1 MKIKNGDCIHVAL
14 FGTFNENKYF
24 LGDYKDSFALVGF
37 NANIIAHAPAGIAA
51 FISQLNKKF
60 YFIDPQTHAF
70 QQPLKTVMRKT
81 DGKWELKKSI
91 AGLAENYGS
100 VIKKCAG
107 KAQLTAGKIADE
119 AIEEICKNVLDFQLN
134 LVQESTQSLDVK
146 EFLEFSQVELRPEFL
161 IAPYFYLELDNVEN
175 ELKDN
180 IKYITESKKIMAMDD
195 LFSQK
200 PLFAEIV
207 IDKEIL
213 VDSKGIHTVIEEYS
227 KCPADGFLI
236 WIDDFSEVS
245 VSETI
250 LKRYKEFLSELGH
263 PGKPIIAMHGS
274 YFSIALSGEKGL
286 LAGVGHGIEYGE
298 HRPVIPVGG
307 GVPSAKFYF
316 PKFHKRVNYNPDAQD
331 TLLEMDWIKSRE
343 SYIREVCSCNMCKEI
358 IKNDVENDFGK
369 YGETKESNKN
379 SQLYPTPE
387 ALDKSRRHYLNT
399 KLTEYKKCASS
410 PISEI
415 INELKTSQSIAEKIT
430 SHSFTHLKK
439 WVNLLSG

>member
-1 MKIKNGDCIHVAL
+1 MRIKNGDCIHVVL
-14 FGTFNENKYF
+14 FGTFYENKYF
-24 LGDYKDSFALVGF
+24 LGDYKNSFDLIGF
-37 NANIIAHAPAGIAA
+37 NANIIAHAPSGIAA
-51 FISQLNKKF
+51 FISQLSKKF

-70 QQPLKTVMRKT
+70 QQPLKTIMRKV

-91 AGLAENYGS
+91 ARLADNYAS
-100 VIKKCAG
+100 VIKECAG
-107 KAQLTAGKIADE
+107 KSQLTAGKIADNE
-119 AIEEICKNVLDFQLN
+119 IEEICKNVLNFQLN
-134 LVQESTQSLDVK
+134 LVQESTQILDVK
-146 EFLEFSQVELRPEFL
+146 EFLDFSQIELRPEFL
-161 IAPYFYLELDNVEN
+161 IAPYFYLEMDKLEAELVDNM
-175 ELKDN
+175 KF
-180 IKYITESKKIMAMDD
+180 IIESK

-207 IDKEIL
+207 MEKEIL
-213 VDSKGIHTVIEEYS
+213 VNSERFQKVIEKYNE
-227 KCPADGFLI
+227 CHADGFLI

-245 VSETI
+245 VSETV

-263 PGKPIIAMHGS
+263 SGKPIIAMHGS
-274 YFSIALSGEKGL
+274 YFSIALSGEKGI

-307 GVPSAKFYF
+307 GVPLAKFYF

-331 TLLEMDWIKSRE
+331 TLLEMDWVKSRE
-343 SYIREVCSCNMCKEI
+343 VYIREVCSCNMCKEI
-358 IKNDVENDFGK
+358 IKNDVETDFSK

-399 KLTEYKKCASS
+399 KITEYKKCASS

-415 INELKTSQSIAEKIT
+415 IHELKTSQLMAEKIT
-430 SHSFTHLKK
+430 SHAFTHLKK
-439 WVNLLSG
+439 WVNALNS